1 MLYTVSIPVSLLT
14 QSYEPESQTSTTGML
29 TVLINSTTTLVA
41 SSIWITWTRVAND
54 LWFISKYLLYF
65 NTRSDVTSFVP
76 VLINVAQDDTCT
88 IHSDK
93 IGFTHHS
100 FQGWNIGKGLR
111 GIVLDS
117 WCYIKLWLRISFQL
131 DY

>member
-41 SSIWITWTRVAND
+41 SSIWITCNRVDND
-54 LWFISKYLLYF
+54 LWFISKYLLYL
-65 NTRSDVTSFVP
+65 NTLSDVTSFVP
-76 VLINVAQDDTCT
+76 VLINVAQDDT

-100 FQGWNIGKGLR
+100 FRDGILGK
-111 GIVLDS
+111 D
-117 WCYIKLWLRISFQL
+117 
-131 DY
+131 

>member
-1 MLYTVSIPVSLLT
+1 MI
-14 QSYEPESQTSTTGML
+14 EPESQTSTTGML
-29 TVLINSTTTLVA
+29 TVLMNSTTTLVA

-54 LWFISKYLLYF
+54 LWSKSKYLLYF
-65 NTRSDVTSFVP
+65 NTPSDVTSFVP
-76 VLINVAQDDTCT
+76 VLINVAQDDT
-88 IHSDK
+88 IHSDS
-93 IGFTHHS
+93 GFTHHS